1 MTIKTLV
8 KPHLTLLT
16 LCLLSSWQQ
25 AHAAEAVSPKLRQ
38 NLEIMQDI
46 LQKSLEQGRGSA
58 IGRIE
63 HSYVA
68 GQGVLFQTSS
78 NRGFGHFFPV
88 APLAPLAPM
97 APIAGVNAAEMAE
110 LAQNAED
117 IAVDVQMNMQW
128 DEEAFADMS
137 EQAEAAAE
145 AAAEAFSEQQEQ
157 MRDQL
162 RDLREQKRDLERDL
176 RDVER
181 EKRDIEFSQ
190 KVGKLDAEQQ
200 KSLKA
205 LNERHSTLQ
214 KQVSEMQK
222 KYAAQEQEVQKKRAE
237 QQKIAEQ
244 KQQELVARVGTNF
257 ASTLCDYGASLRE
270 LKDSEFVS
278 LQLSTH
284 GRDSQDIY
292 WVFKKT
298 DINQCVSGKINASAL
313 LKKAN
318 YYQY

>member
-16 LCLLSSWQQ
+16 LCVLGCFQQ
-25 AHAAEAVSPKLRQ
+25 AHAADAVSPKLRQ

-46 LQKSLEQGRGSA
+46 LQKSLEQGRDSA

-78 NRGFGHFFPV
+78 NRGFDHFFPV
-88 APLAPLAPM
+88 APIAPM
-97 APIAGVNAAEMAE
+97 APMAPVAGVNAAEMAE
-110 LAQNAED
+110 LAQNAQD
-117 IAVDVQMNMQW
+117 IAVDVQMNMQF
-128 DEEAFADMS
+128 DEEAFAEMS

-145 AAAEAFSEQQEQ
+145 AMSEQQER

-205 LNERHSTLQ
+205 LNERHASLK
-214 KQVSEMQK
+214 KQVDEMQK
-222 KYAAQEQEVQKKRAE
+222 KYAVQEQEVQKKRLE
-237 QQKIAEQ
+237 QQKVAQ
-244 KQQELVARVGTNF
+244 QRQQELVARVGTNF
-257 ASTLCDYGASLRE
+257 ATTLCDYGASLRE

-284 GRDSQDIY
+284 GHDSQDIY
-292 WVFKKT
+292 WVFNKT
-298 DINQCVSGKINASAL
+298 DINQCVSGKINANTL

>member
-1 MTIKTLV
+1 MTINNLK
-8 KPHLTLLT
+8 KPSLTVLAI
-16 LCLLSSWQQ
+16 CLFGGLHNAQ
-25 AHAAEAVSPKLRQ
+25 AADAVSPKLRQ

-46 LQKSLEQGRGSA
+46 LQKSLEQGRESA

-78 NRGFGHFFPV
+78 NRGFEHFFPV
-88 APLAPLAPM
+88 APIAPM
-97 APIAGVNAAEMAE
+97 APLAGVNAAEMAE
-110 LAQNAED
+110 FAQNAAD
-117 IAVDVQMNMQW
+117 LAVDVQMNVQF

-145 AAAEAFSEQQEQ
+145 AMSEQQEQ

-162 RDLREQKRDLERDL
+162 RDLREQKRDLEREL

-181 EKRDIEFSQ
+181 DKRDIEFSQ
-190 KVGKLDAEQQ
+190 KVGKLDTDQQ

-205 LNERHSTLQ
+205 LNERHATLK
-214 KQVSEMQK
+214 KQVDEMQK
-222 KYAAQEQEVQKKRAE
+222 KYAVQEQEVQKKRIE

-244 KQQELVARVGTNF
+244 RQQELVARVGTNF
-257 ASTLCDYGASLRE
+257 AATLCDYGASLRE

-284 GRDSQDIY
+284 GRDRQDIY

-298 DINQCVSGKINASAL
+298 DINQCVSGKMNASAL

>member
-1 MTIKTLV
+1 MKIKTLA
-8 KPHLTLLT
+8 KPHLALLT
-16 LCLLSSWQQ
+16 IGLLSNWQP
-25 AHAAEAVSPKLRQ
+25 ALAADAVSPKLRQ

-46 LQKSLEQGRGSA
+46 LQKSLEQGRESA

-88 APLAPLAPM
+88 APLAPM
-97 APIAGVNAAEMAE
+97 APIAGVNPAEMAE
-110 LAQNAED
+110 LAQHAENV
-117 IAVDVQMNMQW
+117 AVDVQMNMQW

-145 AAAEAFSEQQEQ
+145 AAAEAVSEQQEQ

-162 RDLREQKRDLERDL
+162 RNLREQKRDLERDL

-181 EKRDIEFSQ
+181 EKRDIEFTQ

-205 LNERHSTLQ
+205 LNEKQASLQ
-214 KQVSEMQK
+214 KQVDEMQK
-222 KYAAQEQEVQKKRAE
+222 KYAAQEQEVQKKRLE

-244 KQQELVARVGTNF
+244 KHQELVARVGSNF

-278 LQLSTH
+278 LQLSTR
-284 GRDSQDIY
+284 GRNSQDIY

-318 YYQY
+318 YYLY